1 MTQLKRERKLG
12 GQLERKVDTEAE
24 TEIGIEVEIFM
35 ALLSHIDSDHIFKTF
50 ARLFL

>member
-12 GQLERKVDTEAE
+12 GQLERKVDTE